1 MVNGTST
8 PRHHPASML
17 LRRARLP
24 LVLLVLL
31 AGTSTLVRAQP
42 APPASE
48 TDAER
53 ATRMQE
59 LERLQG
65 EKQSAATAESR
76 LREEI
81 ETLKSD
87 RKALQQAILDTAQKV
102 RTVETKVSAI
112 ENRLGALD
120 DNERRV
126 RIALASRHGTI
137 SEVLAALQRL
147 GRRPPPALL
156 ARPEDA
162 LEAVR
167 SAILLGAVLPEIR
180 VEAEALKAD
189 LTELTRVRREI
200 AREREDMKREVAALD
215 EERRRLERFVLER
228 QKRQAEAESAADAE
242 RTRAAQLSR
251 QVDSLKDLIARMEKE
266 IGSVRAAAEAA
277 AKLEATT
284 TDRRKRLAALGDA
297 SRMQPAIPFLETK
310 GSLPLP
316 VNGLKIRDFGASESA
331 LGTERGISIA
341 TRPAAQVTAPADG
354 WAVYAGPFRSFGQVL
369 ILNVGGGYHVLL
381 AGMEKVSVDL
391 GQFVL
396 AGEPVGVMGQG
407 PQGTSAIALGVTQP
421 VLYIEFRKDGA
432 PVDPSPWWAQG
443 QSEKVRG

>member
-1 MVNGTST
+1 MVNESST
-8 PRHHPASML
+8 PRRHSAAML
-17 LRRARLP
+17 FRRP
-24 LVLLVLL
+24 TSKLVLAALLVAAAAMARAQQSAPADNSRDERQQELQRL
-31 AGTSTLVRAQP
+31 QDEKQKAAGTEA
-42 APPASE
+42 
-48 TDAER
+48 
-53 ATRMQE
+53 
-59 LERLQG
+59 
-65 EKQSAATAESR
+65 R

-87 RKALQQAILDTAQKV
+87 RKAFQQAILDTAVKV
-102 RTVETKVSAI
+102 RSVENKVATI
-112 ENRLGALD
+112 ETRLGALD

-147 GRRPPPALL
+147 GRKPPPALL

-200 AREREDMKREVAALD
+200 AREREEMTREVAALD
-215 EERRRLERFVLER
+215 EERRRLERFILER
-228 QKRQAEAESAADAE
+228 QKRQAEAESAADNE
-242 RTRAAQLSR
+242 RSRAAQLSR

-277 AKLEATT
+277 SRSEAASNAA
-284 TDRRKRLAALGDA
+284 DRRKRLAALGDT
-297 SRMQPAIPFLETK
+297 SRLQPAVPFIESK
-310 GSLPLP
+310 GTLPFP
-316 VNGLKIRDFGASESA
+316 VNGLKIRDFGSNDGAS
-331 LGTERGISIA
+331 GTERGISLS

-396 AGEPVGVMGQG
+396 AGEPVGVMGQT
-407 PQGTSAIALGVTQP
+407 PQGTSAIALGAAQP
-421 VLYIEFRKDGA
+421 VLYIEFRKDGT
-432 PVDPSPWWAQG
+432 PVDPAPWWAQG